1 VDLCSHEYG
10 IGGNTDDANVG
21 GGFTHLDPDSETVGL
36 GFAWP

>member
-1 VDLCSHEYG
+1 VDLRGREYG
-10 IGGNTDDANVG
+10 IGRNADDADVG